1 MCVFA
6 RGTRACLHQIKNGGN
21 SIYRHILIPTDGSRL
36 SQNAIAH
43 GVALAK
49 SINAKVTI
57 LTVSTPFHTF
67 AVEPEMVTDTSEQY
81 AKHMAN
87 RAAKYLNSAKEAAA
101 AAGVNSDTV
110 HVEHDHPYQAIIDT
124 AARELCDL
132 IVMASHGRRGV
143 SAIMLG
149 SETVKVLTHGTVPVL
164 VVRAS
169 HPAAS

>member
-1 MCVFA
+1 M
-6 RGTRACLHQIKNGGN
+6 
-21 SIYRHILIPTDGSRL
+21 YRHILIPTDGSRL

-81 AKHMAN
+81 SKHMTN

-101 AAGVNSDTV
+101 AAGVNCDTV
-110 HVEHDHPYQAIIDT
+110 HVEHEMLSTGNRSGECRSYSASKTTTSYHSGLPMTSNGLVLVLPEPKGT
-124 AARELCDL
+124 AD
-132 IVMASHGRRGV
+132 V
-143 SAIMLG
+143 
-149 SETVKVLTHGTVPVL
+149 HGT
-164 VVRAS
+164 RKRC
-169 HPAAS
+169 